1 MEVPR
6 RKPNGTVQSGVREGL
21 AAKLAE
27 FKKKKKSNVE
37 PLFKSCD
44 RFEDDQ
50 TEHRTECRAF

>member
-1 MEVPR
+1 M
-6 RKPNGTVQSGVREGL
+6 RKGL

-50 TEHRTECRAF
+50 TEHKMEYRAS